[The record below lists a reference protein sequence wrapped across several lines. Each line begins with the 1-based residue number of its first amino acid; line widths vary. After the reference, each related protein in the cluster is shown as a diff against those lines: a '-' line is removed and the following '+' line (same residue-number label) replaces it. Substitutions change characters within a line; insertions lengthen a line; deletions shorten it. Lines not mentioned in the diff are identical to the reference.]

1 LSGTQKCE
9 KDFNKIFRYNEGMRY
24 LTLILSILLISFSF
38 VFAPTTK
45 AEDIIT
51 NQKLITIDTG
61 KQKLF
66 AWDNGQIVFE
76 TPVSTGMMLAPTV
89 RGGYKIQRKVPLK
102 DMKGQVKPYKKYYIK
117 DVPNIMYFY
126 QSYAIHGTWWHNAF
140 GRKAS
145 HGCVNVPVPA
155 SKWLYDWTPIGT
167 RVEIF

>member
-1 LSGTQKCE
+1 ML
-9 KDFNKIFRYNEGMRY
+9 NKTNLLGIMKMMKRR
-24 LTLILSILLISFSF
+24 LTLCLVVFILLSFF
-38 VFAPTTK
+38 VVRPVS

-51 NQKLITIDTG
+51 NQKLITVDTG

-76 TPVSTGMMLAPTV
+76 KPVSTGMALAPTV
-89 RGGYKIQRKVPLK
+89 RGSYKVRRKVPLK
-102 DMKGQVKPYKKYYIK
+102 DMIGQVKPYKKYHLK

-126 QSYAIHGTWWHNAF
+126 QGYAIHGTWWHNAF
-140 GRKAS
+140 GRRAS

-155 SKWLYDWTPIGT
+155 SKWLYDWAPIGT